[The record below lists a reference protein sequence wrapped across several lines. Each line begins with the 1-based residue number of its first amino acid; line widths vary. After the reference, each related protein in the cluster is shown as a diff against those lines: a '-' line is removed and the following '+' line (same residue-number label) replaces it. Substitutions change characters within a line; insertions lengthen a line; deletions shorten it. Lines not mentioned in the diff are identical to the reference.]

1 MKNYISAHS
10 PRTIP
15 VGYSAADDLNYR
27 VSLSEYLEC
36 KDDDKPENSVDFYGV
51 NSYQWC
57 GQQTMQTSGYD
68 TLVDAYRSYSKPV
81 FSEFGCNK
89 VLPRQFQEI
98 GYLFSEEMYSV
109 FCGGLVYEFSQEDN
123 NYGLVEYQE
132 DDSVQLLADFE
143 KLKSHYQNIEFPSM
157 KTLKETVQ
165 MEETPSCAE
174 DYENL
179 KIESK
184 IAKNL
189 GSSLIKKA

>member
-1 MKNYISAHS
+1 
-10 PRTIP
+10 
-15 VGYSAADDLNYR
+15 
-27 VSLSEYLEC
+27 
-36 KDDDKPENSVDFYGV
+36 
-51 NSYQWC
+51 
-57 GQQTMQTSGYD
+57 
-68 TLVDAYRSYSKPV
+68 
-81 FSEFGCNK
+81 
-89 VLPRQFQEI
+89 
-98 GYLFSEEMYSV
+98 MYSV

-189 GSSLIKKA
+189 GSSLIKKGVKVEKANT